1 MKKKNFKVKKFD
13 GSEKT
18 HEVKR
23 DDLIT
28 QYKRMSSIAYD
39 ICNSD
44 FFAMASKK
52 EQKEIEASVACITRT
67 LVSMIGLDAI
77 DRSYFP
83 DDSGN
88 GTGTD
93 KDSHDAIKK
102 MMNSVYGA
110 TGNMQKAAQKYTD
123 TDHATHPIMAMNR
136 KILSELGTKSPADKP
151 DEDPS
156 FSPLLRSIA
165 LGNEY
170 DDDSDEDVDDVDFGN
185 FADGPFYSDQYKH
198 ICQIYGFNTDETLK
212 CIVKTA
218 SDYTVSKINLVAV
231 VNDKHDIQSDDE
243 YYPNTGDVFF
253 VTNKENDKDPV
264 FVLIYTKSY
273 LELVDSDIDKVSVE
287 IEPVVL
293 EESTKTN
300 YIDFVGSGAYFSI
313 GKVHLN
319 PNSNQVIDLDAT
331 LEKIKDE
338 ARAHGIETI
347 TFVDTIGNSLDI
359 YTKGKYTLEPGS
371 LFCHRGNGWLNF
383 ILIIK
388 DKNTPDT
395 VCFIWPVEKSEENAS
410 QDDIEFIGADAY
422 YSISK
427 VHSNSNDVIDLD
439 ATLSAIK
446 ANAKEFGIK
455 SVTFV
460 DTITDSLLAHFN
472 GEYSMEAGSLFC
484 VKDDDWTHF
493 LLITKS
499 GNLMSD
505 IRVQYIYP
513 VMTKKDDSE
522 EDDIE
527 FAGGDAYYK
536 IDKTCPNSTIID
548 LDATLAKIKE
558 MAKEKGIKTITFV
571 DSIDTRSEIFNKNK
585 YSLEIGS
592 LFFVK
597 KCINLMNFI
606 LVTETGDT
614 PSDTRV
620 QVIKSVVIK
629 KDDPEGK
636 SDSNKDGSHDVVD
649 AEVEFEYTPYES
661 RYINDLAT
669 SSFMAKDDIE
679 FIGIDDYYNI
689 DKSYPNSTIIDLD
702 ATLAK
707 IKERARAKNIKTIT
721 FAGTIKGFYEIFY
734 KGKNFQTGSLHYIK
748 NDGRP
753 RFILITGTIDYVN
766 LPQYEHIDPVVVSK
780 KDDSEDESDSKED
793 GIEVVEAEDEIVD
806 SDEASSDY
814 VINDQYADA
823 DTSELHPDIYTKV
836 TFPIFM
842 KPTDTGTDVSF
853 AQICDL
859 YDFDI
864 SETVKRIKNAAYLE
878 KIEKV
883 NYVDSFQTFDDIFK
897 TEMSIRYGYHDGSL
911 FLVRESTKG
920 KLDPCFVIL
929 RKVHDDSYYD
939 AYLYRI
945 NPIMRPA
952 KIHGIKK
959 IDIIDT
965 YADGDVRIANDL
977 KNFIDIDHS
986 YKLKEVCDKRNYD
999 YDRIS
1004 SCLKG
1009 VTTIIGGGTRLTFEG
1024 TVRSINSIILVD
1036 PVVAY
1041 NTCSVFFVSDF
1052 VCCEEEAYFV
1062 IYMPITGKTKNGYNF
1077 RLYRIYPI
1085 PNLNQDPNT
1094 DSQDDSNVREINQ
1107 FTAIYRANLEVSE
1120 ADKDAY
1126 MKVEF
1131 SLINHSA
1138 NRAIDSLQ
1146 NICYTWKFKFYDT
1159 IKRIR
1164 FVAYMNNLKEIEF
1177 AGTACS
1183 HEEILEKEVLYSNGS
1198 LLFVSDEEDP
1208 HFVIVEFVDGSTCLN
1223 RINPVK
1229 E

>member
-18 HEVKR
+18 HEVKC

-28 QYKRMSSIAYD
+28 QYKRMSSIAHD
-39 ICNSD
+39 IYNSD
-44 FFAMASKK
+44 FFAMSTKK

-273 LELVDSDIDKVSVE
+273 LELFDFDIDKVSVE

-536 IDKTCPNSTIID
+536 IDKTC
-548 LDATLAKIKE
+548 
-558 MAKEKGIKTITFV
+558 
-571 DSIDTRSEIFNKNK
+571 
-585 YSLEIGS
+585 
-592 LFFVK
+592 
-597 KCINLMNFI
+597 
-606 LVTETGDT
+606 
-614 PSDTRV
+614 
-620 QVIKSVVIK
+620 
-629 KDDPEGK
+629 
-636 SDSNKDGSHDVVD
+636 
-649 AEVEFEYTPYES
+649 
-661 RYINDLAT
+661 
-669 SSFMAKDDIE
+669 
-679 FIGIDDYYNI
+679 
-689 DKSYPNSTIIDLD
+689 PNSTIIDLD

>member
-1 MKKKNFKVKKFD
+1 MKKKNSKIKKF
-13 GSEKT
+13 SESRKT
-18 HEVKR
+18 
-23 DDLIT
+23 DNTLFDLINK
-28 QYKRMSSIAYD
+28 YDELRSIANAIY
-39 ICNSD
+39 NSD
-44 FFAMASKK
+44 YYMIATKK
-52 EQKEIEASVACITRT
+52 EQKEIEAAATCISKA
-67 LVSMIGLDAI
+67 LVSAIGLEAI
-77 DRSYFP
+77 NHDFLPDDSGNSDDRSWGDNLP

-88 GTGTD
+88 GTDTD
-93 KDSHDAIKK
+93 KGAHNAIKK
-102 MMNSVYGA
+102 IMNIAYGETKANGMIKAAARRALNSMYGA
-110 TGNMQKAAQKYTD
+110 TGSHDAVFDEVEFTHTPYKSRHIND
-123 TDHATHPIMAMNR
+123 RATSIMAMNR
-136 KILSELGTKSPADKP
+136 KILSELGNKH
-151 DEDPS
+151 DE
-156 FSPLLRSIA
+156 A
-165 LGNEY
+165 T
-170 DDDSDEDVDDVDFGN
+170 DDDSNGDEVKDHSEINLGN
-185 FADGPFYSDQYKH
+185 FAEGLFYSDQYRALG
-198 ICQIYGFNTDETLK
+198 IQYGFDIEPTLK
-212 CIVKTA
+212 QIEKLA
-218 SDYTVSKINLVAV
+218 SYYYIQMINLV
-231 VNDKHDIQSDDE
+231 
-243 YYPNTGDVFF
+243 DV
-253 VTNKENDKDPV
+253 
-264 FVLIYTKSY
+264 
-273 LELVDSDIDKVSVE
+273 VDSQDE
-287 IEPVVL
+287 I
-293 EESTKTN
+293 TA
-300 YIDFVGSGAYFSI
+300 D
-313 GKVHLN
+313 
-319 PNSNQVIDLDAT
+319 
-331 LEKIKDE
+331 
-338 ARAHGIETI
+338 
-347 TFVDTIGNSLDI
+347 
-359 YTKGKYTLEPGS
+359 KYTLEPGS
-371 LFCHRGNGWLNF
+371 VFFITNKKDSSKSPVF
-383 ILIIK
+383 ILVYTQPYTKTRSFDVSRFSIEIVPEHYTEESANEESA
-388 DKNTPDT
+388 D
-395 VCFIWPVEKSEENAS
+395 SEEPNTS
-410 QDDIEFIGADAY
+410 DDDIEFVGADAY
-422 YSISK
+422 YNINR
-427 VHSNSNDVIDLD
+427 VHQNSNDIIDLD
-439 ATLSAIK
+439 ATLNAIK
-446 ANAKEFGIK
+446 AKAKEFGIK
-455 SVTFV
+455 TVTFV

-484 VKDDDWTHF
+484 VKDNDWTHF

-505 IRVQYIYP
+505 IRVQYIDAVTKSEESTEPEESTKTNYVELIDPDFYFHIGKANPNNDIDLNATLDKIKDEARTCGISSITFAGTLEYGLDIYDGKYSLKPGSLFYINDGPNLTNFLLVTEVGDTSDTTRVQFIESIMKPKDEKLTNLDSIEFVGIDAYHNIDNPNNDIDLDATLIKIKEKAKEKGIKTITFVDTIKDGNHTSDKYSFELGSLFFVKNTDGSRFILVNDTNPTTFQYFYP

-522 EDDIE
+522 ED
-527 FAGGDAYYK
+527 
-536 IDKTCPNSTIID
+536 S
-548 LDATLAKIKE
+548 
-558 MAKEKGIKTITFV
+558 
-571 DSIDTRSEIFNKNK
+571 
-585 YSLEIGS
+585 
-592 LFFVK
+592 
-597 KCINLMNFI
+597 
-606 LVTETGDT
+606 
-614 PSDTRV
+614 
-620 QVIKSVVIK
+620 
-629 KDDPEGK
+629 
-636 SDSNKDGSHDVVD
+636 
-649 AEVEFEYTPYES
+649 
-661 RYINDLAT
+661 
-669 SSFMAKDDIE
+669 
-679 FIGIDDYYNI
+679 
-689 DKSYPNSTIIDLD
+689 
-702 ATLAK
+702 
-707 IKERARAKNIKTIT
+707 
-721 FAGTIKGFYEIFY
+721 
-734 KGKNFQTGSLHYIK
+734 
-748 NDGRP
+748 
-753 RFILITGTIDYVN
+753 
-766 LPQYEHIDPVVVSK
+766 
-780 KDDSEDESDSKED
+780 SDSKD
-793 GIEVVEAEDEIVD
+793 DAIEVVKDEETVV
-806 SDEASSDY
+806 ASSDVVSPDY
-814 VINDQYADA
+814 VINQYADA
-823 DTSELHPDIYTKV
+823 DTSELDPDIYTKV
-836 TFPIFM
+836 AFPIFM

-878 KIEKV
+878 KIEEV
-883 NYVDSFQTFDDIFK
+883 NYIDSFQMFDDIFK

-929 RKVHDDSYYD
+929 RKAHDDSYYD

-1009 VTTIIGGGTRLTFEG
+1009 VTAIIGGGTRLTFEG

-1131 SLINHSA
+1131 SLINHSS
-1138 NRAIDSLQ
+1138 NGGIDSLQ

-1164 FVAYMNNLKEIEF
+1164 FVAYMNNLKEIKF

-1198 LLFVSDEEDP
+1198 VVFVSDAEDEDP